1 MPGLARKLNFST
13 PQKQIPGMWKSE
25 SGILES
31 ACKTGTANGE
41 LILVMPL
48 LSGLGDHVPSADI
61 LQNIYGL
68 LGSDDF
74 NNSC

>member
-13 PQKQIPGMWKSE
+13 PQKQSSGAWNNE
-25 SGILES
+25 SLILES

-41 LILVMPL
+41 IILVMPL
-48 LSGLGDHVPSADI
+48 LNEQEGLLSSTDI
-61 LQNIYGL
+61 LQNIYGI
-68 LGSDDF
+68 LGRDDF

>member
-13 PQKQIPGMWKSE
+13 PKKQSSGVWNNE
-25 SGILES
+25 SLILES

-48 LSGLGDHVPSADI
+48 LSGQESYVSSADI
-61 LQNIYGL
+61 LQNIYGI
-68 LGSDDF
+68 LGRDDF